1 MSSYLGIDTGGTF
14 TDFVHIEGGN
24 IRIHKVLSTPDSPEQ
39 AILQGITDLDIS
51 LDGLQIVHGTT
62 VATNAVLE
70 SKGAKTAYITNKGF
84 KDTLLIGRQTRQEL
98 YNLTPH
104 KMSTLVDPDLCIE
117 VDARIS
123 ADGCILQELDN
134 EQLLELKHKLEQ
146 IKPQAV
152 AINFL
157 FSFVNHAHETRIA
170 ETLPANIYISC
181 SHKVLAEVKEFER
194 GIATWLNAYVGP
206 LVKHYLNRLE
216 KQLRP
221 ATISVMRSS
230 GQTASVKQA
239 ANEAVQLLLSGP
251 AGGLSAARM
260 IASLTNQQQLLTFD
274 MGGTST
280 DVALYNTELKLDQS
294 GRIAGFPVSVP
305 MVDIHTIGAGGGSEA
320 WIDAGNALHVG
331 PQSAGADPG
340 PVCYQQGGD
349 RITVTDANLVL
360 GYLPSTVKLGGT
372 MGLDLVAARQAMHD
386 LVNRSGI
393 DSVESVANGIIRI
406 VNDAMAQ
413 ALRVISVE
421 RGIDP
426 RHYALLAFGGAGGL
440 HICAL
445 ADELNMHKAIVP
457 VHSGVLSALGML
469 AAPVGRTFSQTI
481 AVPFSDVDDAGVN
494 SLFRDLLQQAE
505 NSLLG
510 EGVDIQSLD
519 TSFSMEVRYL
529 GQSSSL
535 NIAWSNLEQARK
547 QFEDIYQ
554 DRYGQLLPVQ
564 LELLAIRLKAN
575 TSVPKPELSN
585 YKQQTDIDLCYQN
598 VHGVPEP
605 VPIIKRFS
613 LEPDKMIPGPA
624 IIIDEASTVWLE
636 AGWSGKTDPIGNLL
650 LTRD

>member
-51 LDGLQIVHGTT
+51 LDDLQIVHGTT

-84 KDTLLIGRQTRQEL
+84 KDTLLIGRQTRQQL
-98 YNLTPH
+98 YNLTPY
-104 KMSTLVDPDLCIE
+104 KVPPLVDPDLCIE
-117 VDARIS
+117 IDARIS

-134 EQLLELKHKLEQ
+134 EQLAELKHKLEQ

-152 AINFL
+152 AINLL
-157 FSFVNHAHETRIA
+157 FSFVNHTHETRIA
-170 ETLPANIYISC
+170 ETLPSNVYISC

-230 GQTASVKQA
+230 GQTASAKQA

-340 PVCYQQGGD
+340 PVCYQQGGN

-360 GYLPSTVKLGGT
+360 GYLPSIVKLGGT
-372 MGLDLVAARQAMHD
+372 MGLDLIAARQAMHD

-481 AVPFSDVDDAGVN
+481 AVPFSDVDNAGVD
-494 SLFRDLLQQAE
+494 SLFQDLLQQAE
-505 NSLLG
+505 NSLLD

-535 NIAWSNLEQARK
+535 NIAWSNLEQAKK

-585 YKQQTDIDLCYQN
+585 YKPQTDNDLCYQT

-613 LEPDKMIPGPA
+613 LEPDKTVQGPA

-650 LTRD
+650 LIRD